1 MSSPAAEGGRGG
13 QRSAKPRR
21 IARIDP
27 QRCIGCTKCIDACPY
42 DAIIGAH
49 RRMHTVIESLCIGC
63 DLCVPPCP
71 ADCIEMSIAQPE
83 RPLARDEALAARAR
97 RDAREARLARGSTLR
112 TPPGEDLKRRL
123 VEAALR
129 IARARNASTP

>member
-1 MSSPAAEGGRGG
+1 
-13 QRSAKPRR
+13 
-21 IARIDP
+21 
-27 QRCIGCTKCIDACPY
+27 
-42 DAIIGAH
+42 
-49 RRMHTVIESLCIGC
+49 MHTVIESLCIGC

-71 ADCIEMSIAQPE
+71 VDCIEISIAQPE
-83 RPLARDEALAARAR
+83 RPLARDETLAARAR
-97 RDAREARLARGSTLR
+97 RDAREARLARCSTLR